1 MVCAP
6 SQQRV
11 ARASGAVINKSQLID
26 NLHALA
32 ALMALAV
39 AAAAAEP
46 LFPSYYRLLLPY
58 FFLAALLRHLAAPV
72 AV

>member
-1 MVCAP
+1 MVRAQ

-11 ARASGAVINKSQLID
+11 ARASGAAINKSQLID

-32 ALMALAV
+32 ALTALVVAT
-39 AAAAAEP
+39 AAAVP
-46 LFPSYYRLLLPY
+46 LFPPYYRLLLPS
-58 FFLAALLRHLAAPV
+58 FFLAALLQHLAAPV